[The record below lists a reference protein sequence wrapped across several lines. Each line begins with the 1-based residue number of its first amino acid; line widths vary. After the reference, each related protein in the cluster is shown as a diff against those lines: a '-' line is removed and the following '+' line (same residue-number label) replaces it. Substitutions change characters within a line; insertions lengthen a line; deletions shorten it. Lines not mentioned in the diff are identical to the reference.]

1 MFQYETHQLRSAEL
15 IRRADHERLV
25 NEATR
30 ARRET
35 EQDATAHSHTGRPLR
50 HRFTRAA

>member
-1 MFQYETHQLRSAEL
+1 MFQFESHQLRSAEL

-25 NEATR
+25 NEAAR
-30 ARRET
+30 ARK
-35 EQDATAHSHTGRPLR
+35 DAEKTSDTKQLQR